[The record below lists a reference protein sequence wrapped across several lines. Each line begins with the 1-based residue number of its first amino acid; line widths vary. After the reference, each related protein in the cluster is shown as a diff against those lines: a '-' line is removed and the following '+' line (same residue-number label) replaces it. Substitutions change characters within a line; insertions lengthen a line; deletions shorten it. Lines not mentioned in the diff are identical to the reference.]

1 MTNKKVDML
10 KDAAD
15 SNETPDISEQMT
27 LGSLLKAAR
36 EEQGA
41 SIGDIA
47 GQLHLRPCIVEDIE
61 ADNFGDIASA
71 IYVKGY
77 VKNYARI
84 VQADAQ
90 AIQACLDIQLPKASA
105 PEMQSFSRKTTRQ
118 ARDGRLMFV
127 TYLIAFILLALLVLW
142 WVQKS
147 DTQASVDFSKPTM
160 EEMAESIQEPFSTK
174 ALPDPTLER
183 DSGIES
189 SGIESSGV
197 ENSDTGFSINN
208 SAIDSSVVHSNDID
222 DLAPETVNVES
233 SDLGTTVV
241 TTEQLPVSVQSEI
254 AQELPS
260 VDILDVST
268 LSLSLVA
275 DCWINV
281 KDADGKVLINDL
293 KKAGSLLEV
302 KGSEPFKLT
311 LGAPQAVTIKLN
323 EESVSL
329 ADYANGR
336 VARFSLPFAE

>member
-189 SGIESSGV
+189 SGIESS
-197 ENSDTGFSINN
+197 DTGLSINN
-208 SAIDSSVVHSNDID
+208 SAINSGVVHSNDID
-222 DLAPETVNVES
+222 DLSPETVNVES
-233 SDLGTTVV
+233 SDLATTVV
-241 TTEQLPVSVQSEI
+241 STEQLPVSVQSEI
-254 AQELPS
+254 VQDLPS
-260 VDILDVST
+260 VDSLGASR

-302 KGSEPFKLT
+302 KGREPFKLT

-323 EESVSL
+323 EESISL